1 MCVCGSR
8 SVTSHTYRGNNSWS
22 SSIGAHRG
30 SRRSRSDSRG
40 CSNSSFQTGEE
51 GSASRQR
58 STHPGSKSSLTVL
71 YAGRYQRGEGEKHA
85 STRRK
90 EGRGGERREGRGR
103 ESNGDVYRTGV
114 FSSAASYFPPSL
126 PSFPWRLFPLWIWLG
141 VLLIPYMKLQCKKRG
156 YRVP

>member
-1 MCVCGSR
+1 MDLL
-8 SVTSHTYRGNNSWS
+8 
-22 SSIGAHRG
+22 A
-30 SRRSRSDSRG
+30 
-40 CSNSSFQTGEE
+40 
-51 GSASRQR
+51 
-58 STHPGSKSSLTVL
+58 VL

-126 PSFPWRLFPLWIWLG
+126 PSFPLAAFPPLDLVGSAADPIHQ
-141 VLLIPYMKLQCKKRG
+141 ITM
-156 YRVP
+156 